1 MSLKK
6 KNPFITNNHCIAHRL
21 ALIGKDVANEIPY
34 FKSYESTL
42 KKLYNYFSRSYKRMK
57 NLRML
62 QEQDDDDPGLTILN
76 LVTTRWLSL
85 SNTDTNLH
93 NGLYTIMDALQSDIN
108 NNECD
113 DIQIPQEIY
122 NEISDSDFIIA
133 TKFLADILYIFKFL
147 MLVFQKD
154 YITLSDI
161 HYILEL
167 TINAINVDFVG
178 IDNVPP
184 TYGNHLLNI
193 CKKII

>member
-1 MSLKK
+1 
-6 KNPFITNNHCIAHRL
+6 
-21 ALIGKDVANEIPY
+21 
-34 FKSYESTL
+34 
-42 KKLYNYFSRSYKRMK
+42 MK
-57 NLRML
+57 NLHIF
-62 QEQDDDDPGLTILN
+62 QEQDDDDSGLTILN
-76 LVTTRWLSL
+76 LISTQWLSL
-85 SNTDTNLH
+85 SNVV
-93 NGLYTIMDALQSDIN
+93 TIYIVD
-108 NNECD
+108 
-113 DIQIPQEIY
+113 Y
-122 NEISDSDFIIA
+122 SDFIIA